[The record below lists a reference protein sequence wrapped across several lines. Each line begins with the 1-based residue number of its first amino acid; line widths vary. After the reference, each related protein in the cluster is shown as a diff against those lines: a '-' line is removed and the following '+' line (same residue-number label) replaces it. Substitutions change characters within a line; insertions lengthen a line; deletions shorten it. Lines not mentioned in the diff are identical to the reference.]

1 MAYISGLTMELPKYN
16 TVTVNLIRN
25 FVSWDSCPRT
35 TGLMDFQIAAGRMV
49 SIETTVTM
57 NKVTDSF
64 LSDTTEPEW

>member
-1 MAYISGLTMELPKYN
+1 MAYITGLTMKLAKYN
-16 TVTVNLIRN
+16 TVTVILIRN
-25 FVSWDSCPRT
+25 SVPWDSCPRT
-35 TGLMDFQIAAGRMV
+35 KGLMDFQIAAGRMV